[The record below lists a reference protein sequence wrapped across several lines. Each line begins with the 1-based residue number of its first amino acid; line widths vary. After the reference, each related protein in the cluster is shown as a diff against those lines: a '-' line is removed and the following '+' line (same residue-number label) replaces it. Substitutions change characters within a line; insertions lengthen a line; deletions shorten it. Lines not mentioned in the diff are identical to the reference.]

1 MMTPFRRLM
10 AIAVLLSAFSCMHAQ
25 HERMHSTMAG
35 GGWASIYDTYLSP
48 YTYTGSN
55 VHLLR
60 ETRRELQHPLIHISG
75 LTFQTL
81 LDVDASFVK
90 SPAKNVDEIAGGV
103 RYSLGWLY
111 RLPFLDRLS
120 GTERLGLT
128 AVHVGPMVSGYVGG
142 IYNERNGNNPAQ
154 AKADLMVDFTA
165 MAQLHFRMFQRSCNL
180 RYQVAVPIFGLSFS
194 PQYGQSYYEAFTLDQ
209 HDHNIVF
216 AHFAN
221 MPSMRHLLTL
231 DVPLRRNSRTTL
243 RVGYAGE
250 FMQSTFNNLRYH
262 SYTHSFMIGLTQTLN
277 RL

>member
-1 MMTPFRRLM
+1 M
-10 AIAVLLSAFSCMHAQ
+10 ATLLLLSAFTCAFAQ
-25 HERMHSTMAG
+25 HERTHSTMVG

-48 YTYTGSN
+48 FTYTGSN

-60 ETRRELQHPLIHISG
+60 ETRRELQHPLIHIDG

-81 LDVDASFVK
+81 LDIDASFVK
-90 SPAKNVDEIAGGV
+90 SPAKNVDETAGGV

-111 RLPFLDRLS
+111 RLPFLDRFS
-120 GTERLGLT
+120 GTERFGLT
-128 AVHVGPMVSGYVGG
+128 AVHVGPQVSGYAGA

-154 AKADLMVDFTA
+154 AKVDLMVDLTA
-165 MAQLHFRMFQRSCNL
+165 MAQLHLRLFKRNCNL
-180 RYQVAVPIFGLSFS
+180 RYQVAVPFFGLAFS
-194 PQYGQSYYEAFTLDQ
+194 PQYGQSYYEAFTLKH
-209 HDHNIVF
+209 HDHNVVF

-221 MPSMRHLLTL
+221 MPSMRHLLTF
-231 DVPLRRNSRTTL
+231 DFPLRSDSRTTL
-243 RVGYAGE
+243 RVGYAGQ